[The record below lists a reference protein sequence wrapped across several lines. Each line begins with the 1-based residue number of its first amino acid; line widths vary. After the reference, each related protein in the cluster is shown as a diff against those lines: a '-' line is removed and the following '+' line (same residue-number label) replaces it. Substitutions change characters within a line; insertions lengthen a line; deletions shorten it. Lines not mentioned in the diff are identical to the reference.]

1 MAPPS
6 ASPPSSPSPPPVQP
20 SVPAS
25 PHQELPARLSMA
37 TADDPT
43 LALTPSEP
51 EAAIPAGGGEV
62 SASATNSTTPR
73 SSKRIMK
80 RKADVAARS
89 VERKKKLTRLTP
101 ATLDELLGATPST
114 ATPRLDAAPPRTK
127 AAGKQKL
134 GTAARAAK
142 AARTLSSKRSAAASG
157 AERAGITEPNRQPV
171 STGNS
176 NRAHHHERHS
186 IIYLDSPPSP
196 SQGDGAATAPS
207 PANTTAGTSLSMPP
221 AVGPPSAHAALSGP
235 LGHEGMDTFDLASF
249 LTAPQPSIAPLPA
262 STEVGP
268 ASDGA
273 LGRLLAQVG
282 SLNALVLDMSRRLD
296 AAETTAP
303 DLSAPPRGGVPQPIL
318 ANSPQRNSW
327 TLPAVGSNALPPVQL
342 RELRST
348 SFPSSTHRSRGEYAP
363 HVTHILAAYRSISSL
378 SRPDGAFIPPTD
390 TLLWIRG
397 LTSIPF
403 DSSIATATGLY
414 GVRIGSQGL
423 SLSHFRPLS
432 DDERLTRSS
441 NNTNFSLDF
450 STAAQ
455 PPQPAKCATYD
466 DILLAISGLSA
477 FGVALWY
484 PHMYHLL
491 DRLRRRPSGGGLAYV
506 VARFLR
512 GHRGHRVQIRGLAP
526 RPTEPP
532 IRSD

>member
-6 ASPPSSPSPPPVQP
+6 ASPPSSPSPPPAQP

-25 PHQELPARLSMA
+25 QHQELPARLSTA

-51 EAAIPAGGGEV
+51 EAAIPAGEGEV

-101 ATLDELLGATPST
+101 ATLDELLGATTST

-176 NRAHHHERHS
+176 KRAHHHERHS

-196 SQGDGAATAPS
+196 SQGDGAATAPP

-273 LGRLLAQVG
+273 LGSLLAQVG

-348 SFPSSTHRSRGEYAP
+348 SFPSSTHRSRGE
-363 HVTHILAAYRSISSL
+363 
-378 SRPDGAFIPPTD
+378 
-390 TLLWIRG
+390 G

-455 PPQPAKCATYD
+455 LPQPAKCATYD

-484 PHMYHLL
+484 PHMNHLL

-532 IRSD
+532 IRLD